1 MTSTENPSAPVVLTG
16 LLERITHHNEE
27 NGFTIA
33 KIQVKGR
40 KDLIPVIGH
49 MMTPKPGEVLEL
61 KGEWTT
67 HPKYGEQFRFS
78 EYRTKTPATVQGIRK
93 YLGSGLVK
101 GIGPKMAERIV
112 SRFGAETLEVI
123 EHRIESLAQV
133 PGIGEKRIA
142 LIRQAWEDQKEIG
155 EVMVFL
161 QSHGVSPAFATKIY
175 KQYGKASID
184 VVRENPYRL
193 AMEIYGIGFLTADRI
208 GEKIGIPKDSPRR
221 AEAGIVYVLHQEA
234 EKGHVYSPFEELLE
248 ACIDILDIAADIVS
262 EAVDRLVQAAVL
274 IREPHPRH
282 PTNRNEDL
290 VYLQKFYVCETRV
303 AARLQ
308 ILSRAP
314 VALRPFDPEAAIQWA
329 QKGIGIELA
338 EQQKEAIRCA
348 LSHKTMVITGGPGT
362 GKTTII
368 RAVIKIF
375 AALNQRI
382 LLAAP
387 TGRAAKRMQEATGFD
402 AQTIHRLLAYSVQA
416 GGFQKDENHPL
427 DADLIIVDEASMIDI
442 VLMYHFLKAVAV
454 STRLILVGD
463 IDQLPSVGPGSVL
476 SDIIGS
482 GLVPVITLKAIF
494 RQAQSSR
501 IIVNAHRIQRGF
513 LPEMDANASLS
524 DFYVIERDDP
534 DKALETV
541 LNLVTDRI
549 PKRFGF
555 DSIEDIQVLS
565 PMNKGAAGVS
575 NLNLKLQE
583 RLNPSGVSLTRG
595 GRIFRRGDK
604 VMQIRNNYDRDVFNG
619 DIGRIEDID
628 LEEQEVAV
636 CFDGREVVYD
646 FSDMDELVLAYAISI
661 HKSQGSEYPAV
672 IVPILTQ
679 HYVMLQR
686 NLIYTAVTRGKKLVV
701 LVGSKKALAIG
712 IKNDRVQKRY
722 SLLTER
728 LQGRQ
733 IGHSA
738 P

>member
-1 MTSTENPSAPVVLTG
+1 MTPPENPSAPVVLTG

-27 NGFTIA
+27 TGFTIA

-40 KDLIPVIGH
+40 KDLITVIGH
-49 MMTPKPGEVLEL
+49 MLTPKPGEILEI
-61 KGEWTT
+61 KGGWSN

-123 EHRIESLAQV
+123 ENRIESLAQV
-133 PGIGEKRIA
+133 SGIGEKRIA

-161 QSHGVSPAFATKIY
+161 QSHGVSPAFAAKIY

-193 AMEIYGIGFLTADRI
+193 AMEIFGIGFLTADRI
-208 GEKIGIPKDSPRR
+208 GEKLGIPKDSPRR
-221 AEAGIVYVLHQEA
+221 AEAGIVYVLHQQA
-234 EKGHVYSPFEELLE
+234 EKGHVYYPFEELLQS
-248 ACIDILDIAADIVS
+248 CIEILDIPTNIVS
-262 EAVDRLVQAAVL
+262 EAVDRLVQSAVL
-274 IREPHPRH
+274 VRESHPQN
-282 PTNRNEDL
+282 PTQPKEDL
-290 VYLQKFYVCETRV
+290 IYLQKFHVCETRV

-308 ILSRAP
+308 ILNRAP

-338 EQQKEAIRCA
+338 EQQKEAVRCA

-368 RAVIKIF
+368 RAVIRIF
-375 AALNQRI
+375 AALNQKI

-387 TGRAAKRMQEATGFD
+387 TGRAAKRMQEATGFE
-402 AQTIHRLLAYSVQA
+402 AQTIHRLLAYSMQA

-454 STRLILVGD
+454 STRLVLVGD

-494 RQAQSSR
+494 RQAQNSR

-513 LPEMDANASLS
+513 LPEPDVDASLS

-534 DKALETV
+534 EKAVETI

-549 PKRFGF
+549 PKRFGL
-555 DSIEDIQVLS
+555 DPIEDIQVLS

-619 DIGRIEDID
+619 DIGRIEGID
-628 LEEQEVAV
+628 LEEQQVIV
-636 CFDGREVVYD
+636 CFDGREVLYD
-646 FSDMDELVLAYAISI
+646 FTDMDELVLAYAISI

-722 SLLTER
+722 SLLADR
-728 LQGRQ
+728 LQGRW
-733 IGHSA
+733 I

>member
-1 MTSTENPSAPVVLTG
+1 MTSPENPSASIALTG
-16 LLERITHHNEE
+16 LLERITHHNDET
-27 NGFTIA
+27 GYTVA
-33 KIQVKGR
+33 KIQVRGR
-40 KDLIPVIGH
+40 KDLITVIGH
-49 MMTPKPGEVLEL
+49 MMTPKPGEILEL
-61 KGEWTT
+61 KGGWVT

-123 EHRIESLAQV
+123 ENRIESLAQV
-133 PGIGEKRIA
+133 PGIGQKRIA
-142 LIRQAWEDQKEIG
+142 LIHQAWEDQKEIG

-161 QSHGVSPAFATKIY
+161 QSHGVSPAFAAKIY

-184 VVRENPYRL
+184 VVREDPYRL
-193 AMEIYGIGFLTADRI
+193 AMEIFGIGFLTADRI

-221 AEAGIVYVLHQEA
+221 AEAGIVYVLHQHA
-234 EKGHVYSPFEELLE
+234 EKGHVYCPFEELLHS
-248 ACIDILDIAADIVS
+248 CIDILDISTEVVS
-262 EAVDRLVQAAVL
+262 EAVDKLVLAATL
-274 IREPHPRH
+274 IREPNPQH
-282 PTNRNEDL
+282 PTNQNEDL
-290 VYLQKFYVCETRV
+290 VYLQKFHVCETRV

-308 ILSRAP
+308 ILNRAP
-314 VALRPFDPEAAIQWA
+314 VALRAFDAEAAIQWA

-338 EQQKEAIRCA
+338 EQQKEAVRCA
-348 LSHKTMVITGGPGT
+348 LAHKTMVITGGPGT

-368 RAVIKIF
+368 RAVIRIF
-375 AALNQRI
+375 AALNQKI

-454 STRLILVGD
+454 STRLVLVGD
-463 IDQLPSVGPGSVL
+463 IDQLPSVGPGNVL

-494 RQAQSSR
+494 RQAQNSR

-513 LPEMDANASLS
+513 LPELDSDASLS
-524 DFYVIERDDP
+524 DFYVIERDEP
-534 DKALETV
+534 DKAVETL

-555 DSIEDIQVLS
+555 DPIEDIQVLS

-583 RLNPSGVSLTRG
+583 RLNPSGVSLSRG
-595 GRIFRRGDK
+595 GRVFRCGDK

-619 DIGRIEDID
+619 DIGRIEGID
-628 LEEQEVAV
+628 LEEQQVVV
-636 CFDGREVVYD
+636 CFDGREVAYD
-646 FSDMDELVLAYAISI
+646 FSDLDELVLAYAISI

-672 IVPILTQ
+672 VVPILTQ

-722 SLLTER
+722 SLLAER
-728 LQGRQ
+728 LQGR
-733 IGHSA
+733 SA
-738 P
+738 S

>member
-1 MTSTENPSAPVVLTG
+1 MTSPAYPSAPIALTG

-27 NGFTIA
+27 TGYTVA
-33 KIQVKGR
+33 KIRVKDR
-40 KDLIPVIGH
+40 KDLITVIGH
-49 MMTPKPGEVLEL
+49 MMTPKPGEILEL
-61 KGEWTT
+61 TGGWIT
-67 HPKYGEQFRFS
+67 HPKYGEQFRFL
-78 EYRTKTPATVQGIRK
+78 EYRTKIPATVQGIRK

-112 SRFGAETLEVI
+112 SRFGAETLDII
-123 EHRIESLAQV
+123 ENRIESLAQV
-133 PGIGEKRIA
+133 PGIGPKRVA
-142 LIRQAWEDQKEIG
+142 LIQQAWEDQKEIS

-175 KQYGKASID
+175 KQYGKASLD

-193 AMEIYGIGFLTADRI
+193 AMEIFGIGFLTADRI
-208 GEKIGIPKDSPRR
+208 GERIGIPKESPRR
-221 AEAGIVYVLHQEA
+221 AEAGVVYVLHQHA
-234 EKGHVYSPFEELLE
+234 EKGHVYCPFAELLQS
-248 ACIDILDIAADIVS
+248 CIDILDIPVDIVS
-262 EAVDRLVQAAVL
+262 EAVDRLVQAATL
-274 IREPHPRH
+274 IRESNPQH

-290 VYLQKFYVCETRV
+290 IYLQKFHVCETRV

-308 ILSRAP
+308 ILNRAP
-314 VALRPFDPEAAIQWA
+314 VALRPFDLEAAIQWA
-329 QKGIGIELA
+329 EKGIGIELA
-338 EQQKEAIRCA
+338 DQQKEAVRCA
-348 LSHKTMVITGGPGT
+348 LAHKTMVVTGGPGT

-368 RAVIKIF
+368 RAVIRIF
-375 AALNQRI
+375 AALNQKI
-382 LLAAP
+382 LLTAP

-454 STRLILVGD
+454 STRLVLVGD
-463 IDQLPSVGPGSVL
+463 IDQLPSVGPGNVL

-482 GLVPVITLKAIF
+482 KLVPVITLKAIF
-494 RQAQSSR
+494 RQAQNSR
-501 IIVNAHRIQRGF
+501 IIVNAHRIQRGY
-513 LPEMDANASLS
+513 LPETESDASLS

-534 DKALETV
+534 DKAVETI

-555 DSIEDIQVLS
+555 DPIEDIQVLS
-565 PMNKGAAGVS
+565 PMNKGGCGVS

-583 RLNPSGVSLTRG
+583 RLNPTGVSLTRG
-595 GRIFRRGDK
+595 GRVFRRGDK
-604 VMQIRNNYDRDVFNG
+604 VMQIRNNYDKEVFNG
-619 DIGRIEDID
+619 DIGRIEAVD
-628 LEEQEVAV
+628 LEDQQVIV
-636 CFDGREVVYD
+636 CFDGREVPYD
-646 FSDMDELVLAYAISI
+646 VSDVDELVLAYAISI

-701 LVGSKKALAIG
+701 LVGSRKAIAIG

-722 SLLTER
+722 SFLSER
-728 LQGRQ
+728 LQGRS
-733 IGHSA
+733 ID
-738 P
+738 